1 MAKIEKFLW
10 PSSSQ
15 RAEDSGKK
23 KVFLI
28 SNFFDRVAGKT
39 VSLPSNLPRNRALL
53 RHFLVHLTL
62 TLDNSGYKGGNG
74 KIFVAI
80 TKPVK

>member
-15 RAEDSGKK
+15 RGEDSGEK

-28 SNFFDRVAGKT
+28 STFFARVAGKI
-39 VSLPSNLPRNRALL
+39 VSLPSNLPRNMALL
-53 RHFLVHLTL
+53 RHFLVRLTL
-62 TLDNSGYKGGNG
+62 RDKRFISIYKKHTIFLNVFGN
-74 KIFVAI
+74 I
-80 TKPVK
+80 

>member
-15 RAEDSGKK
+15 QAEDSGEK

-28 SNFFDRVAGKT
+28 SNFFDSVAGKT

-53 RHFLVHLTL
+53 PHFVVRLTL
-62 TLDNSGYKGGNG
+62 TLDNLG
-74 KIFVAI
+74 
-80 TKPVK
+80 

>member
-15 RAEDSGKK
+15 RGEDSGEK

-28 SNFFDRVAGKT
+28 STFFDRVAGKI
-39 VSLPSNLPRNRALL
+39 VSLPSILPRNMLLL
-53 RHFLVHLTL
+53 RHFLIRLTL
-62 TLDNSGYKGGNG
+62 TLDNFG
-74 KIFVAI
+74 
-80 TKPVK
+80 

>member
-15 RAEDSGKK
+15 QAEDYGEK

-28 SNFFDRVAGKT
+28 STFFDRVAGKT
-39 VSLPSNLPRNRALL
+39 VSLPSNLPRNMALL
-53 RHFLVHLTL
+53 RHFLVRLTL
-62 TLDNSGYKGGNG
+62 TLDNLG
-74 KIFVAI
+74 
-80 TKPVK
+80 

>member
-15 RAEDSGKK
+15 RAEDSGEK

-28 SNFFDRVAGKT
+28 STFFDRVAGKI
-39 VSLPSNLPRNRALL
+39 VSLPSNLPRNMVLL
-53 RHFLVHLTL
+53 PHFLVRLTL

>member
-15 RAEDSGKK
+15 RGEDSGEK

-28 SNFFDRVAGKT
+28 STFFDRVAGKI
-39 VSLPSNLPRNRALL
+39 VSLPSNLHKNMVLL
-53 RHFLVHLTL
+53 LHFLVRLTL
-62 TLDNSGYKGGNG
+62 TLDNFG
-74 KIFVAI
+74 
-80 TKPVK
+80 

>member
-15 RAEDSGKK
+15 RGEDSGEK

-28 SNFFDRVAGKT
+28 STFFDRVAGKI
-39 VSLPSNLPRNRALL
+39 VSLPSNLHKNMVLL
-53 RHFLVHLTL
+53 RHFLIRLTL
-62 TLDNSGYKGGNG
+62 TLDNFG
-74 KIFVAI
+74 
-80 TKPVK
+80 

>member
-15 RAEDSGKK
+15 RVEDSGEK

-28 SNFFDRVAGKT
+28 LTFFAHVAGKI
-39 VSLPSNLPRNRALL
+39 VSLPSNYRKNMALL
-53 RHFLVHLTL
+53 LHFLVRLIL
-62 TLDNSGYKGGNG
+62 TLDNFG
-74 KIFVAI
+74 
-80 TKPVK
+80 